1 MINIKTFIG
10 CALMPFL
17 LISCQSDEHDHDHDQ
32 LATGKSLFEEHCSTC
47 HRQDGNGMFL
57 KGYPPIRSTEMD
69 SWQISHKI
77 RGEEEGRNMPSFSD
91 MTEAEATKIANY
103 VKSLKTQ

>member
-10 CALMPFL
+10 FGLMPL
-17 LISCQSDEHDHDHDQ
+17 LLASCQSDDHDHNE

-47 HRQDGNGMFL
+47 HRQDGKGMFL
-57 KGYPPIRSTEMD
+57 KGFPPIRSTEMD

-77 RGEEEGRNMPSFSD
+77 RGQEEGRNMPSFND
-91 MTEAEATKIANY
+91 MSEAEAVKIANY
-103 VKSLKTQ
+103 VKSLKIQ